1 MRLRRFARPTV
12 LFAIALAT
20 LLAAASSCGRKGS
33 PAGTKTKT
41 PVIYRYTPLPEPP
54 TPTLRP
60 GQPTHPPEPAC

>member
-12 LFAIALAT
+12 LFPIALAAF
-20 LLAAASSCGRKGS
+20 LAIAWSCSRKVS
-33 PAGTKTKT
+33 PAATKTKS